1 MEGVEGIMK
10 IQPIR
15 NPFEMRERAVLIDY
29 LWSKP
34 QPLDE
39 YDAKLYTEMVK
50 DLKRYVAEMKETP

>member
-1 MEGVEGIMK
+1 MK
-10 IQPIR
+10 EIEPITGT
-15 NPFEMRERAVLIDY
+15 FSLKERATLIDY

-39 YDAKLYTEMVK
+39 YDAALYTAMVK

>member
-1 MEGVEGIMK
+1 MK